1 MYYPDDD
8 SEILETFPDGK
19 SLGAK
24 AATDVNQAAVPA
36 KHGSRGEQPLR
47 PQTSGQQCG
56 EDRAVGPVHAWSG
69 MGAAQHGNLLPQH
82 EELKVFGCR

>member
-1 MYYPDDD
+1 MAGYSPVVEPAFVIAHATWLYVTSGVMYYPDDD

-36 KHGSRGEQPLR
+36 KHGSRGECRRSRNSP
-47 PQTSGQQCG
+47 
-56 EDRAVGPVHAWSG
+56 VGAL
-69 MGAAQHGNLLPQH
+69 M
-82 EELKVFGCR
+82 